1 MKVYRIDNNQHTP
14 SFGTYLGVNLQEK
27 IILAQSRNAFSK
39 EQYAN
44 LHKIEDDG
52 KNLFLELADRYVI
65 SSVNNRKGIMKIK
78 KVLNLTDGINK
89 VEIADVSH
97 AYEDS
102 NTRNKF
108 IFRIERFLKI
118 FNDDFNLSQKIE
130 QASEK
135 FAQDKR

>member
-1 MKVYRIDNNQHTP
+1 MKVNGLDNNKYTP
-14 SFGTYLGVNLQEK
+14 SFGTYLGINLQEK
-27 IILAQSRNAFSK
+27 IVLAQSRNALSK
-39 EQYAN
+39 EQLAN
-44 LHKIEDDG
+44 LRKIEENG
-52 KNLFLELADRYVI
+52 NNLLLEIGDKFVI
-65 SSVNNRKGIMKIK
+65 SSVNNKKGIMKIK

-108 IFRIERFLKI
+108 IFRIEKFLKI
-118 FNDDFNLSQKIE
+118 FNDNFNLDQKIE

-135 FAQDKR
+135 LTKDK